1 MTVFDARGLIG
12 LVAIACTI
20 LVVAL
25 FFGHEPAAAVAKLV
39 ASSGFVALAIRLGS
53 LQSTYG
59 RVILTGLA
67 FSWFGDAFLIG
78 QSQLLFVLGLG
89 AFLLAHLAYITAFVG
104 RGMHLRTIAV
114 AALPVL
120 AIAIAVTIWLRPHV
134 PAELEFP
141 VRLYTTVISLMVVS
155 AFGTH
160 SHNPST
166 LILAGATMFFLSD
179 LSVAALR
186 LVQTDMPTYL
196 LGLPLYY
203 ASQVCFAVSTSQSR
217 SQGGTPEKRSARK
230 SISAR
235 TR

>member
-1 MTVFDARGLIG
+1 MTVFGARGLIG
-12 LVAIACTI
+12 LIVIACAI
-20 LVVAL
+20 LVGAL
-25 FFGHEPAAAVAKLV
+25 FFGHESIAAVAKLA
-39 ASSGFVALAIRLGS
+39 ASSGFVALAIRVGG

-59 RVILTGLA
+59 RVVLAGLA
-67 FSWFGDAFLIG
+67 FSWLGDAFLIG
-78 QSQLLFVLGLG
+78 KSEQLFLLGLS

-104 RGMHLRTIAV
+104 RGMRLKTIAV

-120 AIAIAVTIWLRPHV
+120 ALALCVTVWLRPYV
-134 PAELEFP
+134 PAELVFP
-141 VRLYTTVISLMVVS
+141 VRLYTTVISLMVIG
-155 AFGTH
+155 AFATH
-160 SHNPST
+160 GRNPSV

-186 LVQTDMPTYL
+186 LVQTDMPVYI

-217 SQGGTPEKRSARK
+217 SQGGTPENRSARK

>member
-1 MTVFDARGLIG
+1 MTVFGARGLIG
-12 LVAIACTI
+12 LVAIACAI
-20 LVVAL
+20 LVTAL
-25 FFGHEPAAAVAKLV
+25 YLGYESSAAAAKLV

-78 QSQLLFVLGLG
+78 KPEQLFLLGLG

-104 RGMHLRTIAV
+104 RGMRLRTISI
-114 AALPVL
+114 AALPIL
-120 AIAIAVTIWLRPHV
+120 ALAIAVTIWLRPYV
-134 PAELEFP
+134 PAELEYP

-155 AFGTH
+155 AFATH
-160 SHNPST
+160 GQNPSR

-186 LVQTDMPTYL
+186 LVQTDMPTYI

-217 SQGGTPEKRSARK
+217 SQGGTPENRSARK